1 MYCNCHSGQVDLICL
16 TPFPPSLLFYWEFKL
31 IVYLLESP
39 RKNASGKGGDLFY
52 FDILLGWDGGGASF
66 VNQSQR
72 SKVKP
77 KQFKV
82 TFDTK
87 LKTALIVIIV
97 ISVKMKAIFAV
108 MNTTWAVVKIR
119 PKKKNQ
125 ACTGFEPMTFLS
137 GLIFTTAQVV
147 YITAKISFIFT
158 SLSAVKTYDFHI
170 FTIVYCYER
179 RLFHQ
184 RWHYQPYLLG
194 LQRFQ
199 SWITFCYVLI
209 LLRLNFVTS

>member
-1 MYCNCHSGQVDLICL
+1 MEIYFN
-16 TPFPPSLLFYWEFKL
+16 
-31 IVYLLESP
+31 
-39 RKNASGKGGDLFY
+39 

-77 KQFKV
+77 KQSKV

-97 ISVKMKAIFAV
+97 ISVKMIAIFPV
-108 MNTTWAVVKIR
+108 MNTAWAVVKIR
-119 PKKKNQ
+119 PKKKIQ

-147 YITAKISFIFT
+147 FITAKIAFIFT
-158 SLSAVKTYDFHI
+158 SLSAV
-170 FTIVYCYER
+170 
-179 RLFHQ
+179 
-184 RWHYQPYLLG
+184 
-194 LQRFQ
+194 
-199 SWITFCYVLI
+199 
-209 LLRLNFVTS
+209 

>member
-16 TPFPPSLLFYWEFKL
+16 TPFPPSLLFYWELK
-31 IVYLLESP
+31 VTVNLLESP
-39 RKNASGKGGDLFY
+39 RKNASDEGGDLFY

-77 KQFKV
+77 KQSKV

-119 PKKKNQ
+119 PKKKSGLYGIW
-125 ACTGFEPMTFLS
+125 THDLYLYLLS

-147 YITAKISFIFT
+147 FITAKIAFIFT
-158 SLSAVKTYDFHI
+158 SLSAV
-170 FTIVYCYER
+170 
-179 RLFHQ
+179 
-184 RWHYQPYLLG
+184 
-194 LQRFQ
+194 
-199 SWITFCYVLI
+199 
-209 LLRLNFVTS
+209 